1 MELTFLFTIAMLF
14 SCTIGY
20 NLEGRLPLYKSGGT
34 NSTFGFSVALHK
46 LSIDPGSSLEKS
58 LLVVGSPTAEALPSQ
73 TNAVKPGGIYHCPV
87 STNSEDCTRVDMDLG
102 ESSRTNNKTGQ
113 WLGVSLKSQ
122 GAGKYL
128 ITCAHRHS
136 MRLYSRVNEVERL
149 CGKCF
154 LLNGTDANGL
164 TEITPS
170 DVDNRFIASP
180 CDQLQRA
187 NTLSKNNLGYSQSG
201 VSLSLIDNEYLLGG
215 PGMWS
220 WTGGMFD
227 IQMAD
232 LEATEALDIFTSST
246 AMYETLGCYKN
257 ELDRGKVKCDNIPL
271 RRDSYLGFSVASSNA
286 IKPGE
291 TTYVAGAPRGNYTGA
306 IVMYRKISDGLSK
319 SLAPILTDTILGE
332 FIGSGFGFS
341 VATIDVN
348 GDGLDDLLVGA
359 PQYYEYSNEGKH
371 GGAVYVYINQRGVA
385 FSQITPK
392 KLLGSL
398 DSFFGYSIASVG
410 DIDQDGYID
419 FAVGA
424 PQEKPNG
431 KVYIFRGSA
440 DGNVKQSQVFNG
452 ANFTDIKP
460 DVKGFGVSLSGAVDI
475 DNNKYP
481 DLLVGTLSDYVVLL
495 RSRPVIS
502 IESSLSASPTSLDLR
517 NPNCTLGSK
526 TYSCFELQFCFRY
539 NARHQEYT
547 EILPIHYSIT
557 LDSEL
562 QKERK
567 AARVAFASPQGP
579 SLMSDVANVP
589 RAGQWYCPGG
599 KYKVFFIGS
608 EDRLRPIKIDFEFDL
623 ASEING
629 VKRERPD
636 QPVFNMINDPIMDAD
651 FPHART
657 SVVNLANNCGDDG
670 CQSNLKLRGSIPPEV
685 VIGRDSKMLLSLNVT
700 NDGEEAHQAVVSAKL
715 PAWVYYDN
723 YTVTSSSGAEIVCTT
738 SDIGGSTFVVCTL
751 GNPYVEGSAD
761 IIDILLD
768 VQQLTADTKQ
778 IVIEVTGS
786 TTSINPEIPPTPLY
800 SDVIIQMMLSLSG
813 YGKPQQVRYVNAPI
827 KGESAIHFT
836 NEIGP
841 FVEYTFT
848 VKNDGLQLAN
858 GVRLIVDFPI
868 EIKNGKWLMYLVSAH
883 VRSGGLQIV
892 GECEQHYQNTL
903 HFKLPVT
910 SSVSA
915 ARRTKREAKAS
926 SLYEPRR
933 LSSTQSGSNFVTLD
947 CHGDTARCV
956 KIGCTLDPIQPGS
969 TTSVNLQ
976 ARLWNN
982 TFLEE
987 FIDID
992 LVNVAASA
1000 TVSNIDSNVRITG
1013 SPTHETLTTVDHAYF
1028 EVSVKSSFPWWY
1040 ILIGIL
1046 IALIIYIIIIYL
1058 LIKCGFFKRKKYP
1071 RDQQHAQDDNG
1082 AAVAEEEKEPT
1093 NRETAT

>member
-1 MELTFLFTIAMLF
+1 MELTFLFSIAMLF
-14 SCTIGY
+14 SCTMGY

-87 STNSEDCTRVDMDLG
+87 STNSEDCTRIAMDLG

-154 LLNGTDANGL
+154 LLNGKYTKNEDLNHTCYSL
-164 TEITPS
+164 
-170 DVDNRFIASP
+170 
-180 CDQLQRA
+180 CKRA
-187 NTLSKNNLGYSQSG
+187 PDHDGADYAQAGTSAAFAG
-201 VSLSLIDNEYLLGG
+201 DNEYLIGG

-246 AMYETLGCYKN
+246 AI
-257 ELDRGKVKCDNIPL
+257 IPL

-495 RSRPVIS
+495 RRSRPVIT

-517 NPNCTLGSK
+517 NPNCTLASK

-539 NARHQEYT
+539 NARHKEYT

-589 RAGQWYCPGG
+589 RAGNYFRNSQYI
-599 KYKVFFIGS
+599 YSMSS
-608 EDRLRPIKIDFEFDL
+608 EDRLRPIKIDFEFNL

-685 VIGRDSKMLLSLNVT
+685 VVEENFNYRSFKSTLTLLLCRDSKMLLSLNVT

-723 YTVTSSSGAEIVCTT
+723 YTVTRSSGAEIVCTT

-761 IIDILLD
+761 TIDILLD

-827 KGESAIHFT
+827 KGESAIHYT

-848 VKNDGLQLAN
+848 VKNDGRGLQLAN

-868 EIKNGKWLMYLVSAH
+868 EINNGKWLMYLVSAH

-892 GECEQHYQNTL
+892 GECEQQYQNTL

-910 SSVSA
+910 ASVSA

-987 FIDID
+987 FVDID

-1013 SPTHETLTTVDHAYF
+1013 SPTHEVM
-1028 EVSVKSSFPWWY
+1028 SVKSSFPWWY

-1058 LIKCGFFKRKKYP
+1058 LIKCGFFKRKK
-1071 RDQQHAQDDNG
+1071 
-1082 AAVAEEEKEPT
+1082 
-1093 NRETAT
+1093 